1 MTVDARVSYRLTT
14 IADTTNFA
22 TFEFSPTG
30 VPLATAPAIND
41 AGQVAFWGATA
52 SLDAG
57 IFVGKSDSLAPIAN
71 TTGEFSFL
79 GVGPSINNR
88 GSVAF
93 LGGLDSG
100 DAGYFTSDGATI
112 TRIADSS
119 GPFNFQRIP
128 TLDNLFGEPV
138 INDSSTVAF
147 RADLDEG
154 GKGILTSTAGD
165 IQTIADFNSK
175 LTTFG
180 IAPDLN
186 ERGTV
191 VFSAGT
197 TPVPGAIDVDGQTVP
212 IAELF
217 QNAGIFTG
225 QTDELTTIADPSD
238 GLILFGSSPAINNQ
252 GTVAFI
258 AVSTTGEVGVFTGN
272 GGNLTTV
279 ADSAGLLSSFRGVD
293 INDAG
298 RVAYLA
304 DFDTGGS
311 GIFVGQ
317 QEVIA
322 TGDELLSSTV
332 VDLNFLNKGFNNR
345 DSVAFWA
352 KLADGRSGVFRADVT
367 GQPKLGLFPKPFY
380 HNIKR
385 YTTTIEAGGDLADIY
400 FPQLPKSQCHA
411 TELPIALMLQGALV
425 DKSEYSNFASQVA
438 SYGFVV
444 VVPNNER
451 TLTAPNGQSFTGL
464 FPEQEQ
470 VHEVLAQMRIEDNNP
485 ASPIFKIVD
494 TDKLG
499 LLGHSFGGGAGLG
512 ATQEEFCLPGICSG
526 DYTRPPELKAGIFYG
541 TNFRNQQTQEF
552 LPINNDD
559 IPIGLIAGSSDSIAP
574 LSTSQATYD
583 QILNP
588 PKALI
593 TVAGANHYGI
603 TNEDNLMREP
613 SRPTLDQTTATE
625 TIARW
630 SGLFLRASMLGDQR
644 AFDYLFKLGDIL
656 DPNVTVMSQT
666 QSILNVA

>member
-1 MTVDARVSYRLTT
+1 LT
-14 IADTTNFA
+14 
-22 TFEFSPTG
+22 
-30 VPLATAPAIND
+30 
-41 AGQVAFWGATA
+41 
-52 SLDAG
+52 
-57 IFVGKSDSLAPIAN
+57 
-71 TTGEFSFL
+71 
-79 GVGPSINNR
+79 
-88 GSVAF
+88 
-93 LGGLDSG
+93 
-100 DAGYFTSDGATI
+100 
-112 TRIADSS
+112 
-119 GPFNFQRIP
+119 
-128 TLDNLFGEPV
+128 
-138 INDSSTVAF
+138 
-147 RADLDEG
+147 
-154 GKGILTSTAGD
+154 
-165 IQTIADFNSK
+165 
-175 LTTFG
+175 
-180 IAPDLN
+180 
-186 ERGTV
+186 
-191 VFSAGT
+191 
-197 TPVPGAIDVDGQTVP
+197 
-212 IAELF
+212 
-217 QNAGIFTG
+217 
-225 QTDELTTIADPSD
+225 
-238 GLILFGSSPAINNQ
+238 
-252 GTVAFI
+252 
-258 AVSTTGEVGVFTGN
+258 
-272 GGNLTTV
+272 
-279 ADSAGLLSSFRGVD
+279 
-293 INDAG
+293 
-298 RVAYLA
+298 
-304 DFDTGGS
+304 
-311 GIFVGQ
+311 
-317 QEVIA
+317 
-322 TGDELLSSTV
+322 
-332 VDLNFLNKGFNNR
+332 
-345 DSVAFWA
+345 
-352 KLADGRSGVFRADVT
+352 
-367 GQPKLGLFPKPFY
+367 LFPKPFY